1 MPNRSAL
8 LLEKLWNV
16 LISLKLAVIVI
27 LSLAITLSVATVIES
42 MHDTKTAQ
50 YFVYRAAWFYG
61 LLSVLG
67 LNILAVALSR
77 LPWKRRHIPFLLA
90 HAGILMILAGSWL
103 TYVNGVD
110 GSLLISEGEMN
121 SAVELDELV
130 LVSKRGEEVRTVPF
144 PWMPASVAK
153 SFKPREF
160 PELGIRI
167 ERYVA
172 DAERVTRYFPA
183 DGSNPEAAPA
193 VQVRVLGAPMGGAP
207 EFWLFGGDPGS
218 ASQKLGPARF
228 LIRKEEQKDL
238 EAPSVAQGSDE
249 ASEARLDFIVSKSGA
264 LRFQAVSVRGEKKSG
279 SVDLKT
285 LQAREEPVIVDPGWK
300 MPIRLQVKSFLPSAL
315 METRYVERKV
325 KPVGMGTAQ
334 PEPAI
339 EISMAGNPASRLWL
353 GLGDRANF
361 QDQNGNPATAGYFPK
376 RLLLPYGLRLER
388 FEMTTNPG
396 TNDPATYSSRV
407 QVVDQFQKTEA
418 DLRSLPVHHITM
430 NEPLEWKGYTFYQS
444 SYVPEIPRPTT
455 TILSVNYDPGRG
467 LKYWGS
473 VLLILGSVALYLA
486 KTVKKKKTKELQ
498 NA

>member
-1 MPNRSAL
+1 MLKSGAVW
-8 LLEKLWNV
+8 LEKLWNV
-16 LISLKLAVIVI
+16 LISLKLAVLVIV
-27 LSLAITLSVATVIES
+27 SLALTLSAATVIES
-42 MHDTKTAQ
+42 MHDTRTAQ
-50 YFVYRAAWFYG
+50 YFVYRAAWFYA

-77 LPWKRRHIPFLLA
+77 LPWKKRHLPFLLA

-103 TYVNGVD
+103 TYVKGVD

-121 SAVELDELV
+121 SAVELDEFV
-130 LVSKRGEEVRTVPF
+130 LVSKRGEEVRTAPF
-144 PWMPASVAK
+144 PWMPVSVAR
-153 SFKPREF
+153 SFQPREF
-160 PELGIRI
+160 PELGIRV
-167 ERYVA
+167 ERYVS
-172 DAERVTRYFPA
+172 DAERVTRYFPVEA
-183 DGSNPEAAPA
+183 SNPESAPA
-193 VQVRVLGAPMGGAP
+193 VQIRVLGAPMGGAP

-228 LIRKEEQKDL
+228 LIRREEQKDL
-238 EAPSVAQGSDE
+238 EAPSSGEDAG
-249 ASEARLDFIVSKSGA
+249 EARLDFIVSKAGA
-264 LRFQAVSVRGEKKSG
+264 LRFQSVSVRGEKKSG
-279 SVDLKT
+279 SVDLKK
-285 LQAREEPVIVDPGWK
+285 LQARDEPVIIDPGWK
-300 MPIRLQVKSFLPSAL
+300 MPIRLHVKSFLPSAL

-339 EISMAGNPASRLWL
+339 EITISGNPASRLWL

-361 QDQNGNPATAGYFPK
+361 QDGNGMPVTAGYFPR

-444 SYVPEIPRPTT
+444 SYVPEIPRPVT

-486 KTVKKKKTKELQ
+486 KVVKKKKTKEFQ